1 MDIILGAIGIGC
13 LLGIGLYI
21 GLEGTEVLIDMISK
35 GIKLIIR
42 KTLETKKFDDEWSDE
57 RVTPQDKSRTNH

>member
-1 MDIILGAIGIGC
+1 MDIIFGVIEIGC

-35 GIKLIIR
+35 GVKLIIR
-42 KTLETKKFDDEWSDE
+42 KTLETRK
-57 RVTPQDKSRTNH
+57 